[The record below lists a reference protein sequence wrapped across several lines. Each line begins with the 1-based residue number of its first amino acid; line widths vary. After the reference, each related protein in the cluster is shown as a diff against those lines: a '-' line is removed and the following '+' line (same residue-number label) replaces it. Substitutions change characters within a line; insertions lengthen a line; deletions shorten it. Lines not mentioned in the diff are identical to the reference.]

1 MNFSLKESFIS
12 EIFRILSINIDKV
25 NYLNF
30 SLSKSTYNNTQIN
43 QFLSEFEY
51 DLKLIYD
58 ILKQYQNESN
68 FQNNYEHL
76 NQEKGKNNYLN
87 LTERIKNHYYLNNLE
102 ETNKNNNNNNENENK
117 ENKKYNLTINILTD
131 KYLNSGKK
139 LNKKFNKSSSCKLY
153 KKKLSKN
160 LIKNLKK
167 MTLKGNFFSDRI
179 NEKILSDNKTMTYL
193 TDYSSKNNS
202 NETYK
207 NKFRTNID
215 KNKASLKHLNNLYK
229 FYDDFF
235 LKNNAKIEYDKIP
248 INNNKANLYNHIN
261 NYHSYNSH
269 RSYEKNIL
277 EENKKQND
285 INYMSHYNYYI
296 KDFEKNNNRMKEI
309 ITKKIIAQ
317 ILQDNNKLKELKKNF
332 GNDIGLKLLDG
343 VLDNKL
349 INNVYDFLEKHEYIE
364 DKNLFRGSKYNYRNY
379 KYENNN
385 NSKNG
390 ILSFRDFIKDK
401 KCHKYKKINFNDYS
415 DIYNKIPLSN

>member
-12 EIFRILSINIDKV
+12 EIFRILSINIDKI

-30 SLSKSTYNNTQIN
+30 SLSKSTFNNTKIN

-68 FQNNYEHL
+68 FQNNYEHY

-102 ETNKNNNNNNENENK
+102 ETNKNNNNNENKNK

-131 KYLNSGKK
+131 KYLDSGKK

-235 LKNNAKIEYDKIP
+235 LKNNAKIEYNKIP

-285 INYMSHYNYYI
+285 INYMNHYNYYI

-343 VLDNKL
+343 VLDNKQ

-379 KYENNN
+379 KFENNN